1 MERKKSALSGLFNA
15 VNALENVLLAV
26 MVIGM
31 IVTILLQIGGRLI
44 GHPFPWTEETSR
56 YLFLWMMFVALA
68 AGFNQAESS
77 RVTLLLQIGPKWL
90 KKAS

>member
-31 IVTILLQIGGRLI
+31 IVTILLQIGSIPMDRGDKPLSFPLDDVCGI
-44 GHPFPWTEETSR
+44 GCR
-56 YLFLWMMFVALA
+56 
-68 AGFNQAESS
+68 
-77 RVTLLLQIGPKWL
+77 I
-90 KKAS
+90 

>member
-56 YLFLWMMFVALA
+56 YLFLWMMFVHW
-68 AGFNQAESS
+68 
-77 RVTLLLQIGPKWL
+77 LQDLIRQSLHELPFYYRLVLSG
-90 KKAS
+90 

>member
-31 IVTILLQIGGRLI
+31 IVTILLQIRRDDFDRSSIPMDRGDKPLSFPLDDVCGI
-44 GHPFPWTEETSR
+44 GCR
-56 YLFLWMMFVALA
+56 
-68 AGFNQAESS
+68 
-77 RVTLLLQIGPKWL
+77 I
-90 KKAS
+90 